1 MNQREIFPFRVSDDN
16 VVLRHEERIGDF
28 PLCREGF
35 AGTGCAENQ
44 AVGILQLF
52 AVHHDDVVGQS
63 IQAIVERFTAHKQ
76 FLGGER
82 HKDGRGRGGQRPPD
96 RDVVEPKRQAAHQAI
111 FLHIVQPAQRAVI
124 FLRNT
129 CHLEHRIVQFL
140 PGLGRIQKQH
150 RDQEHPLIA
159 GLKIIQQFLGITAI
173 GSQVG
178 RNNFHIIPGADSFL
192 LLLDLHAVDVGHF
205 ALNQFDRLQLIQGL
219 NVHGDNQVFVNIQK
233 LGQHFVGQFRGQNL
247 KIGYRAIGIA
257 HHKVLA
263 GFEHETRRRDIVL
276 RPQAGFQYLVVG
288 EGKRRFGFRVQRLIQ
303 DFQPFHP
310 IQGIGGHAQDL
321 EVVQNIRLDALQ
333 LRPCHCQIVSLNGKG
348 NVLGLEKPIV
358 SLRQLVVQHLRV
370 FHANIIKSVILRFD
384 LDDLLILPHAAFLV
398 DKGQLEMDAAV
409 KVIEKIA
416 PVFKDGA
423 LIVILGQLIVDVVK
437 ADGLGIDMVG
447 HSADTVLAHF
457 LIGNGILDGNPLC
470 LAFQRKPNAFFICLY
485 RFNGAGLFL
494 FYHGAALLS
503 FAAFSPLSNTDKPPP
518 HTDWPSHTGEWPGA
532 GTEPGESSEE
542 SSPCASRPSRT
553 WQREIPAA

>member
-1 MNQREIFPFRVSDDN
+1 M
-16 VVLRHEERIGDF
+16 
-28 PLCREGF
+28 
-35 AGTGCAENQ
+35 
-44 AVGILQLF
+44 
-52 AVHHDDVVGQS
+52 
-63 IQAIVERFTAHKQ
+63 
-76 FLGGER
+76 
-82 HKDGRGRGGQRPPD
+82 
-96 RDVVEPKRQAAHQAI
+96 
-111 FLHIVQPAQRAVI
+111 
-124 FLRNT
+124 
-129 CHLEHRIVQFL
+129 
-140 PGLGRIQKQH
+140 
-150 RDQEHPLIA
+150 
-159 GLKIIQQFLGITAI
+159 
-173 GSQVG
+173 
-178 RNNFHIIPGADSFL
+178 
-192 LLLDLHAVDVGHF
+192 
-205 ALNQFDRLQLIQGL
+205 
-219 NVHGDNQVFVNIQK
+219 HGDNQVFVNIQK

-263 GFEHETRRRDIVL
+263 GFEQETRRRDIVL

-358 SLRQLVVQHLRV
+358 PLRQLVVQHLRV
-370 FHANIIKSVILRFD
+370 FHANIIEGVVLRFD

-409 KVIEKIA
+409 EVIEKIA
-416 PVFKDGA
+416 PVFKNGA
-423 LIVILGQLIVDVVK
+423 LIVILGQLVVDVVK

-447 HSADTVLAHF
+447 HTADTVLAHF

-470 LAFQRKPNAFFICLY
+470 LAFQRKPDAFFICPY

-503 FAAFSPLSNTDKPPP
+503 FAAFSPPSNMDKPPP

-532 GTEPGESSEE
+532 GT
-542 SSPCASRPSRT
+542 
-553 WQREIPAA
+553 